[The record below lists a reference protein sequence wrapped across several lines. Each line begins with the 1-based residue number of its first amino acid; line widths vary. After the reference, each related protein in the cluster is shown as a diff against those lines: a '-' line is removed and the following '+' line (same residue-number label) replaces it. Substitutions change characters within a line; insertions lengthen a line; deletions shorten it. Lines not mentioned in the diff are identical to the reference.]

1 MNMQRR
7 FALPVTAVVLATMSL
22 VACNRNE
29 SASVERNADAAAN
42 RVERSADRVADSTRE
57 AARDGADAT
66 KNAANMMGD
75 KVADAVIT
83 TSINA
88 ELAKDTALSALK
100 INVDTRDGKV
110 MLRGTAPDATARDR
124 ATKLA
129 SGVKGVTSVD
139 NQLTV
144 AAFKS

>member
-1 MNMQRR
+1 MNMQHRL
-7 FALPVTAVVLATMSL
+7 ALPVAAVVLATMSL

-29 SASVERNADAAAN
+29 SASVERSA
-42 RVERSADRVADSTRE
+42 ERAADSTRE
-57 AARDGADAT
+57 AARNTANAT
-66 KNAANMMGD
+66 KDAAKVMGE

-144 AAFKS
+144 AAAKS

>member
-7 FALPVTAVVLATMSL
+7 FVLPVAAVVLATMSL

-29 SASVERNADAAAN
+29 SASVERSA
-42 RVERSADRVADSTRE
+42 ERAADSTRE
-57 AARDGADAT
+57 AARDTANAT
-66 KNAANMMGD
+66 KDAAKVMGE

-144 AAFKS
+144 AAAKS

>member
-7 FALPVTAVVLATMSL
+7 FVLPVAAVVLATMSL

-29 SASVERNADAAAN
+29 SASVERSA
-42 RVERSADRVADSTRE
+42 ERAADSTRE
-57 AARDGADAT
+57 AARDTANAT
-66 KNAANMMGD
+66 KDAANVMGE

-144 AAFKS
+144 AAAKS

>member
-7 FALPVTAVVLATMSL
+7 FALPVAAVVLATMSL

-29 SASVERNADAAAN
+29 SASVERSA
-42 RVERSADRVADSTRE
+42 ERAADSTRE
-57 AARDGADAT
+57 AARDTANAT
-66 KNAANMMGD
+66 KDAAKVMGE

-144 AAFKS
+144 AAAKS

>member
-7 FALPVTAVVLATMSL
+7 LALPVAAVVLATMSL

-29 SASVERNADAAAN
+29 SASVERSA
-42 RVERSADRVADSTRE
+42 ERAADSTRE
-57 AARDGADAT
+57 AARDTANAT
-66 KNAANMMGD
+66 KDAAKVMGE

-144 AAFKS
+144 AAAKS

>member
-7 FALPVTAVVLATMSL
+7 FALPVAAVVLATMSL

-29 SASVERNADAAAN
+29 SASVERSA
-42 RVERSADRVADSTRE
+42 ERAADSTRE
-57 AARDGADAT
+57 AARDTANAT
-66 KNAANMMGD
+66 KDAANVMGE

-144 AAFKS
+144 AAAKS

>member
-1 MNMQRR
+1 MSMQRR
-7 FALPVTAVVLATMSL
+7 FALPVAAAVLATMSL

-29 SASVERNADAAAN
+29 SASVERSA
-42 RVERSADRVADSTRE
+42 ERAADSTRE
-57 AARDGADAT
+57 AARDTANAT
-66 KNAANMMGD
+66 KDAAKVMGD

-129 SGVKGVTSVD
+129 AGVKGVTSVD

-144 AAFKS
+144 AAAKS

>member
-1 MNMQRR
+1 
-7 FALPVTAVVLATMSL
+7 MSL

-29 SASVERNADAAAN
+29 SASVERSA
-42 RVERSADRVADSTRE
+42 ERAADSTRE
-57 AARDGADAT
+57 AARDTANAT
-66 KNAANMMGD
+66 KDAAKVMGE

-144 AAFKS
+144 AAAKS

>member
-7 FALPVTAVVLATMSL
+7 LVLPVAAVVLATMSL

-29 SASVERNADAAAN
+29 SASVERSA
-42 RVERSADRVADSTRE
+42 ERAADSTRE
-57 AARDGADAT
+57 AARDTANAT
-66 KNAANMMGD
+66 KDAAKVMGE

-144 AAFKS
+144 AAAKS

>member
-7 FALPVTAVVLATMSL
+7 FALPVAAVVLATMSL

-29 SASVERNADAAAN
+29 SASVERSA
-42 RVERSADRVADSTRE
+42 ERAADSTRE
-57 AARDGADAT
+57 AARDTANAT
-66 KNAANMMGD
+66 KDAAKVMGE

-88 ELAKDTALSALK
+88 ELAKDTALSALQ

-144 AAFKS
+144 AAAKS

>member
-7 FALPVTAVVLATMSL
+7 FVLPVAAVVLATMSL

-29 SASVERNADAAAN
+29 SASVERSA
-42 RVERSADRVADSTRE
+42 ERAADSTRE
-57 AARDGADAT
+57 AARDTANAT
-66 KNAANMMGD
+66 KDAAKVMGD

-88 ELAKDTALSALK
+88 ELAKDTTLSALK

-144 AAFKS
+144 AAAKS

>member
-1 MNMQRR
+1 MNMQHR
-7 FALPVTAVVLATMSL
+7 FALPVAAVVLATMSL

-29 SASVERNADAAAN
+29 SASVERSA
-42 RVERSADRVADSTRE
+42 ERAADSTRE
-57 AARDGADAT
+57 AARDTANAT
-66 KNAANMMGD
+66 KDAAKVMGD

-88 ELAKDTALSALK
+88 ELAKDPALSALK

-144 AAFKS
+144 AAAKS

>member
-7 FALPVTAVVLATMSL
+7 FALPVAAAVLATMSL

-29 SASVERNADAAAN
+29 SASVERSA
-42 RVERSADRVADSTRE
+42 ERAADSTRE
-57 AARDGADAT
+57 AARDTANAT
-66 KNAANMMGD
+66 KDAAKVMGE

-144 AAFKS
+144 AAAKS

>member
-7 FALPVTAVVLATMSL
+7 FALPVAAVVLATMSL

-29 SASVERNADAAAN
+29 SASVERSA
-42 RVERSADRVADSTRE
+42 ERAADSTRE
-57 AARDGADAT
+57 AARDTANAT
-66 KNAANMMGD
+66 KDAAKVMGD

-144 AAFKS
+144 AAAKS

>member
-7 FALPVTAVVLATMSL
+7 FALPVAAVVLATMSL

-29 SASVERNADAAAN
+29 SASVERSA
-42 RVERSADRVADSTRE
+42 ERAADSTRE
-57 AARDGADAT
+57 AARDTANAT
-66 KNAANMMGD
+66 KDAAKVMGE

-88 ELAKDTALSALK
+88 ELAKDTTLSALK

-144 AAFKS
+144 AAAKS